1 MAEMSLKQEDVPMEE
16 NSGES
21 PENKENKNKMRY
33 EYYIHYLGL
42 DRRMDRWVSEHYLKV
57 DPEEMSLLEGKFNQ
71 KEEDKKNQD
80 QTDRD
85 KKYLYNDEN
94 HGMTDKDVV

>member
-1 MAEMSLKQEDVPMEE
+1 MEE
-16 NSGES
+16 IDT
-21 PENKENKNKMRY
+21 ENPADKEIKNKMRY

-57 DPEEMSLLEGKFNQ
+57 DPEEMAKKEGLFNQ
-71 KEEDKKNQD
+71 KEEDRKNQD
-80 QTDRD
+80 VTERD

-94 HGMTDKDVV
+94 HGMTEKDVV